1 MRKVLFLFFSFLLAG
16 GMSFA
21 QIVVT
26 GDITSNTTWTSNNTY
41 LLRDL
46 VRVQSGATLTIEPG
60 TIIYGENS
68 TLGSL
73 IIKPGGKIMAEGTVN
88 NPIVF
93 TSEFNQPGSLQEP
106 TYGDWGGIIL
116 LGNAPINVP
125 GGVASI
131 EGPGDQYGGTDPE
144 DNSGV
149 MKYVRIEYPGVAYSL
164 NNEINGLT
172 FGGVGRGTTIDY
184 IQVSYS
190 GDDSYEW
197 FGGTVNCKHLIAYR
211 GWDDE
216 FDTDFGFSGKLQF
229 LVGLRDPEVADQS
242 GSNGFESDNDG
253 SGSTNSPRTSPTW
266 WNVTLVGPL
275 ATTTTPI
282 NSLFKRGMHLRRSSQ
297 NKINNTLDMGWPLG
311 ILIDGVNTTTDAQ
324 NGVMYVKNSIVSG
337 DTGAVIDST
346 SSNGTFNPSLFFSS
360 NNNRSFVTNAE
371 VLLRN
376 PFNLENPN
384 FLPKPG
390 SPVLTGGGTPPND
403 GFFDPTATFVGA
415 FGSEDW
421 TAGWAKFMV
430 SDKQQVI
437 VSGDITSNTTWT
449 SNNTY
454 LLRDLVRVQSGATL
468 TIEPGTII
476 YGENSTL
483 GSLIIKPGGKIMAE
497 GTVNNPI
504 VFTSEFNQPGSLQE
518 PTYGDWGGIILLGN
532 APINVPGGVAS
543 IEGPGDQYGGTDPED
558 NSGVMKYVRIEYPGV
573 AYSLNNEING
583 LTFGGVG
590 RGTTIDYIQVSYSGD
605 DSYEWFGGTVNCKHL
620 IAYRGWDDE
629 FDTDF
634 GFSGKLQ
641 FLVGLRD
648 PEVAD
653 QSGSN
658 GFESDNDGSG
668 STNSPRTSPTWWNV
682 TLVGP
687 LATTTTPINSLFKR
701 GMHLRR
707 SSQNKINNTLDM
719 GWPLGILIDGVN
731 TTTDAQNGVMY
742 VKNSIVSGDTGA
754 VIDSTSSNG
763 TFNPSLFFSSNNNRS
778 FPTNAEVSLV
788 APFDLNNPNFLPLG
802 GSPALTGAGTPPNDG
817 FFDPTATFVGAFGS
831 QDWTFGW
838 ARFKP
843 EVTTDVEEIKI
854 SGTTPTNYNLSQN
867 YPNPFNPSTKISY
880 SVIEPTNVKLTV
892 YNILGQQVALL
903 VNDFKSTGTYQ
914 VNFDASS
921 LSSGIY
927 IYSLEAGNIVV
938 SKKMTLLK

>member
-337 DTGAVIDST
+337 NTGAVIDST

-742 VKNSIVSGDTGA
+742 VKNSIVSGNTGA